1 MSGRVAVV
9 TGASGAIGSAVARR
23 FATAGYDLALFGRD
37 RARLEATLARC
48 SEAGIRA
55 EALVCDVKDDSS
67 VATACAKVRQ
77 TYSAPDA
84 LVLCAGTGRYA
95 SFLETGID
103 DWRGMLEV
111 NVLGV
116 VRFIREFLP
125 QLIERRRGHVV
136 VVGSR
141 RGLEPSWESAAY
153 SSSKAALHGMVK
165 SLSQEASR
173 HGVHV
178 CLLSPG
184 GVKGN
189 FRGVAAGEQTT
200 WLEPENVAEAAAFIV
215 ANAGHSW
222 VRQLD
227 ILPLGRG

>member
-1 MSGRVAVV
+1 MSGKVAVI
-9 TGASGAIGSAVARR
+9 TGASGAIGGAVARR
-23 FATAGYDLALFGRD
+23 FAAAGYDLALFGRD
-37 RARLEATLARC
+37 RAPLDRVRARC
-48 SEAGIRA
+48 AEAGVRA
-55 EALVCDVKDDSS
+55 EALLCDVTDGGA
-67 VATACAKVRQ
+67 VAAACAQVRQ
-77 TYSAPDA
+77 TFAAPDA
-84 LVLCAGTGRYA
+84 LVLCAGIGRYA
-95 SFLETGID
+95 PFLETGID
-103 DWRGMLEV
+103 QWQRMLEV

-116 VRFIREFLP
+116 VRFVREFLP

-153 SSSKAALHGMVK
+153 SSSKAALHGLVK

-189 FRGVAAGEQTT
+189 FRGVAADEQTT
-200 WLEPENVAEAAAFIV
+200 WLEPENVAEAALFIV
-215 ANAGHSW
+215 ANTGHSW
-222 VRQLD
+222 IRQLD